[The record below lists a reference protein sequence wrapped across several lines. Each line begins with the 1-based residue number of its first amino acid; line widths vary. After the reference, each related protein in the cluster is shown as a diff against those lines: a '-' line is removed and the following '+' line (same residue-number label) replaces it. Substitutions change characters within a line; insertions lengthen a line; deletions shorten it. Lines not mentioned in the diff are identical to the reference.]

1 MCGRSNSRDL
11 KGAEK
16 GRCSARDRNGG
27 KEKKRGRKSGGE
39 APFGVSMS
47 AVWSPG
53 GAGQEGSE
61 KWEHSSPDA
70 QKEKEAASLV
80 EKERK
85 EADET
90 NKKQQSTGVKG
101 KERAYL

>member
-1 MCGRSNSRDL
+1 L
-11 KGAEK
+11 
-16 GRCSARDRNGG
+16 
-27 KEKKRGRKSGGE
+27 
-39 APFGVSMS
+39 
-47 AVWSPG
+47 
-53 GAGQEGSE
+53 
-61 KWEHSSPDA
+61 PDA